1 MKVTMNI
8 DDDLLERVMKASGIK
23 SKTGAVNHTLREW
36 DRRHRLAAMLE
47 KINER
52 TDEELFDAIDPNY
65 DIMASRLAE
74 TAALYGKNPRPDR
87 Q

>member
-8 DDDLLERVMKASGIK
+8 DDDLLKRVMKASGIK

-36 DRRHRLAAMLE
+36 DRRHRLKTLSE
-47 KINER
+47 ISLGF
-52 TDEELFDAIDPNY
+52 TDAEVVNALDPNY
-65 DIMASRLAE
+65 DLMALRLAE
-74 TAALYGKNPRPDR
+74 TSKPYGKKPGSRR